1 MPKKTA
7 NIKEILAAN
16 LKENRRKRGLTQ
28 EKLAE
33 LADMSLHY
41 LAIIELGTNFP
52 SGEMLEKLAK
62 ALEIQ
67 VFELF
72 YPITTLEGTMHHLEK
87 TIIANIEGVI
97 DTAVKQSIY
106 KENQTSK
113 GKLRKGELEQYQEAI
128 MNTINKTINKA
139 IKTSFEE
146 HRQTMVKKIE
156 QTVSKAVVQS
166 VSKTYR
172 QFEQKIGQS
181 EDLPPLRV
189 PIQKP

>member
-16 LKENRRKRGLTQ
+16 LKENRRKKGLTQ

-62 ALEIQ
+62 ALDIQ

-72 YPITTLEGTMHHLEK
+72 YPTTTQEGTMYHLEK
-87 TIIANIEGVI
+87 TIVTNIEGVI

-106 KENQTSK
+106 KESQTSRNSLQK
-113 GKLRKGELEQYQEAI
+113 VELEQHLEAI
-128 MNTINKTINKA
+128 INTINKTINKA
-139 IKTSFEE
+139 IKKSFDEYHQSIAE
-146 HRQTMVKKIE
+146 KIE
-156 QTVSKAVVQS
+156 KTVSKAVGKT
-166 VSKTYR
+166 VSKAINETLMEKVR
-172 QFEQKIGQS
+172 
-181 EDLPPLRV
+181 
-189 PIQKP
+189 